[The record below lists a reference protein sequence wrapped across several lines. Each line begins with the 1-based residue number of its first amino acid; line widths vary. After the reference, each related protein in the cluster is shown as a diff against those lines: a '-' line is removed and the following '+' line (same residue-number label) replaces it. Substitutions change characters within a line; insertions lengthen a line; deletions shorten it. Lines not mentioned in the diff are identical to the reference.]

1 MKKNRISRWAL
12 FSMIFGI
19 AAVLVLLL
27 SGYGYQWNWWE
38 LGVAFSWLLP
48 ASAVLALIGLAL
60 ALVYL
65 FARWKG
71 GANLSAKTVTAGVVL
86 GLAVLVTVGYWFY
99 QAQQYPP
106 IHDISTDIDN
116 PPEFRGIVPLRA
128 EASNDTTYGD
138 REKADTQREHYP
150 DIQTLYLEEEYPEAF
165 DRALEAARQMPWEQI
180 VTSDKEQ
187 GLIEA
192 FDKLPWFGFI
202 DDVVIRVD
210 TAETRGRSKIDVRS
224 VSRIGR
230 GDIGV
235 NAHRIREYLEV
246 VRNMRDNE

>member
-1 MKKNRISRWAL
+1 MKEDRISRWAL
-12 FSMIFGI
+12 ASMIFGI
-19 AAVLVLLL
+19 AAALVLLL

-38 LGVAFSWLLP
+38 LGVAFTWLLP
-48 ASAVLALIGLAL
+48 ASSVLALIGLAL
-60 ALVYL
+60 GLVYA

-71 GANLSAKTVTAGVVL
+71 STSPSTRTAAAGVML
-86 GLAVLVTVGYWFY
+86 GIAVLATVGYWFY

-116 PPEFRGIVPLRA
+116 PPRFQAIVPLRA

-138 REKADTQREHYP
+138 QEKADAQREHYP
-150 DIQTLYLEEEYPEAF
+150 DVQTLYLEEEYPEAF

-210 TAETRGRSKIDVRS
+210 TAETRGKSKIDVRS

-235 NAHRIREYLEV
+235 NAHRIREYLET
-246 VRNMRDNE
+246 VRDTEEME

>member
-1 MKKNRISRWAL
+1 MKDNNVSRWAL
-12 FSMIFGI
+12 FSMIFGT
-19 AAVLVLLL
+19 AAAAVLLL

-38 LGVAFSWLLP
+38 LGVAFTWLLP
-48 ASAVLALIGLAL
+48 ASAFLALFGLSL
-60 ALVYL
+60 ALVYA
-65 FARWKG
+65 FARWNG
-71 GANLSAKTVTAGVVL
+71 SAQPSFKTVAAGTVL
-86 GLAVLVTVGYWFY
+86 GLAVLGTVGYWFY

-116 PPEFRGIVPLRA
+116 PPAFRAIVPLRA

-150 DIQTLYLEEEYPEAF
+150 DIQTLYLEEEYSIAF

-202 DDVVIRVD
+202 DDIVIRID
-210 TAETRGRSKIDVRS
+210 TADTQGRSKIDVRS
-224 VSRIGR
+224 VSRVGR

-235 NAHRIREYLEV
+235 NAHRIREYMDA
-246 VRNMRDNE
+246 VRDTEASD

>member
-1 MKKNRISRWAL
+1 MKENRLSRWAL
-12 FSMIFGI
+12 ASMIFGMV
-19 AAVLVLLL
+19 AAIVLLF

-38 LGVAFSWLLP
+38 LDVSFTWLLP
-48 ASAVLALIGLAL
+48 ASVVLALIGLAL
-60 ALVYL
+60 ALVYG

-71 GANLSAKTVTAGVVL
+71 AASPSNITMLTGVVL
-86 GLAVLVTVGYWFY
+86 SLAVMGTVGYWFY

-106 IHDISTDIDN
+106 IHDITTDIDN
-116 PPEFRGIVPLRA
+116 PPRFRAIVPLRA
-128 EASNDTTYGD
+128 DASNDTTYGD
-138 REKADTQREHYP
+138 QEKADIQRGHYP
-150 DIQTLYLEEEYPEAF
+150 DIQTIYLEEEYPQAF
-165 DRALEAARQMPWEQI
+165 DRAFEAARQMPWEQI

-210 TAETRGRSKIDVRS
+210 TAETSGRSKIDVRS

-235 NAHRIREYLEV
+235 NAHRIREYLETV
-246 VRNMRDNE
+246 HNTEAVE